1 MSLEVDFGIGEHGA
15 LVVTDGH
22 AGAVIA
28 HLPQGARIGLNEAL
42 IIQAE
47 WDAVRNNRDNTPSRD
62 AQTIPTPMGYNA
74 G

>member
-47 WDAVRNNRDNTPSRD
+47 WDAVRNNRDNTPFRD
-62 AQTIPTPMGYNA
+62 AQTIPTPMGHNV

>member
-47 WDAVRNNRDNTPSRD
+47 WDAVRNNRDNTPLSPGRV
-62 AQTIPTPMGYNA
+62 QTILNVRCGA
-74 G
+74 